1 MKNSPKINPK
11 RLILLTFLGKRDYNP
26 GVGKILKPIKNKYK
40 NRNQITSSSMKK
52 ISAALTLF
60 FLFCLLLPINTGAS
74 LHDSLNN
81 VNRKI
86 REVQGELSDIKAE
99 KDDLQG
105 QISVFNAEVS
115 NIEYQISLT
124 NEKIGLL
131 NKRIAQTKSEIQAA
145 EKDLEE
151 AREKLS
157 EFIRVIYE
165 EGQFSTIEVIAKSSS
180 FNEFVNRSEYLEQA
194 QLGVK
199 QSADKV
205 VELKNKL
212 EQQQKELEEDKK
224 ETNKLRISQ
233 VGQRNEVNTKI
244 SAKNNL
250 LAVTRGNESQYQSLL
265 KNLRDEQRRIQ
276 NQIWYGGNYVSLGSV
291 KAGDIIG
298 RIGNSGYSTGCHLH
312 FEIRT
317 AGKSHVNPN
326 SYINNGYFIHP
337 VPGVPVSAPYGYSS
351 SYFSGIFHTGIDYAD
366 GCAGTAVRAAAD
378 GEIVTRVSGRPNTY
392 PWSYE
397 YGNYVMIRHTN
408 GMYSLYAHLR

>member
-1 MKNSPKINPK
+1 MKPSFEPGSEK
-11 RLILLTFLGKRDYNP
+11 LIPLTYLGKRDYNS
-26 GVGKILKPIKNKYK
+26 GVGNILKTTKNKYK
-40 NRNQITSSSMKK
+40 NRNKIADSGMKK
-52 ISAALTLF
+52 ISAVLTLL
-60 FLFCLLLPINTGAS
+60 FLFCLLLPTNTGAS

-81 VNRKI
+81 VNKKI
-86 REVQGELSDIKAE
+86 REVQGELSDVKAE
-99 KDDLQG
+99 KDNLQG

-115 NIEYQISLT
+115 NIERQISLT

-131 NKRIAQTKSEIQAA
+131 NRRVAQTRSEIQIA
-145 EKDLEE
+145 EEDLEE
-151 AREKLS
+151 ARTKLS

-165 EGQFSTIEVIAKSSS
+165 EGQSSTIEIIAKSSS
-180 FNEFVNRSEYLEQA
+180 FNEFVSRSEYLEQA

-199 QSADKV
+199 QNADKV

-212 EQQQKELEEDKK
+212 ERQQKGLEEDKR
-224 ETNKLRISQ
+224 ETDELRRSQ
-233 VGQRNEVNTKI
+233 VGQRNKVNTKI
-244 SAKNNL
+244 GAKNDL
-250 LAVTRGNESQYQSLL
+250 LAVTRGNEAEYQSLL
-265 KNLRDEQRRIQ
+265 KKLRADQKRIQ
-276 NQIWYGGNYVSLGSV
+276 SQIWYGGNYVSLGSV
-291 KAGDIIG
+291 EAGDVIG

-351 SYFSGIFHTGIDYAD
+351 SYFGGIFHTGIDYAD
-366 GCAGTAVRAAAD
+366 GCAGTSVRAAAD
-378 GEIVTRVSGRPNTY
+378 GEIVTRVAGRPNTF